1 MGSTSVGRARPNG
14 GGERLLATLKQCF
27 KERGLTYKHVARSLG
42 VSEASIKRYFTG
54 GTVTL
59 AQLERM
65 CATVRIGIEDLIARA
80 ASGDGAVEKLS
91 LAQEEGLARSALTSF
106 VFYLVR
112 HGWTAAEIRD
122 ELEMSEAEITT
133 HLIRLEKLSLIDLL
147 PANRVKVLTAR
158 FPNWLSGG
166 PIRRQFDRTLKS
178 EFASLDYHAPGVF
191 WELETVKLS
200 AASRGKLQELMEG
213 FTRAVRGLADDDRK
227 SRLKETDWRSVLVVT
242 KPADPKQMRRKKNTR
257 RSQFTGE

>member
-1 MGSTSVGRARPNG
+1 MNAERVRSG
-14 GGERLLATLKQCF
+14 GGERLLAALKRCF
-27 KERGLTYKHVARSLG
+27 KEQGLTYKDIAEALG

-59 AQLERM
+59 AQLEHM
-65 CATVRIGIEDLIARA
+65 CAAVRIGIEDLIALA
-80 ASGDGAVEKLS
+80 ASGNGAMEKLS
-91 LAQEEGLARSALTSF
+91 PAQEEGLARSALTSF

-112 HGWTAAEIRD
+112 HGWSAAEIRD

-133 HLIRLEKLSLIDLL
+133 HLIRLEKLGLIDLL

-158 FPNWLSGG
+158 VPNWLPGG

-200 AASRGKLQELMEG
+200 GASQVKLQELMEG
-213 FTRAVRGLADDDRK
+213 FTRAVRALAEDDRK
-227 SRLKETDWRSVLVVT
+227 PPAKETAWRSILVVT
-242 KPADPKQMRRKKNTR
+242 KPADPKQMRRKKNR
-257 RSQFTGE
+257 RSQFTRE

>member
-1 MGSTSVGRARPNG
+1 MSAGRARRRGG

-27 KERGLTYKHVARSLG
+27 KEHGLTYKDVARSLG
-42 VSEASIKRYFTG
+42 VSEASVKRYFTG

-65 CATVRIGIEDLIARA
+65 CAVVRIGIEDLMALT
-80 ASGDGAVEKLS
+80 ASGDGAVETLS
-91 LAQEEGLARSALTSF
+91 PAQEEGLARSALTSF

-133 HLIRLEKLSLIDLL
+133 HLIRLEKLRLIELL

-158 FPNWLSGG
+158 FPNWLPGG

-178 EFASLDYHAPGVF
+178 EFSALDYHAPGVF

-200 AASRGKLQELMEG
+200 AVSRTKLQELMEG
-213 FTRAVRGLADDDRK
+213 FTRAVRGLAEDDRK
-227 SRLKETDWRSVLVVT
+227 PPAKETAWRSVLVVT
-242 KPADPKQMRRKKNTR
+242 KPADPKQMRRKKNSR
-257 RSQFTGE
+257 RSAFTRE